1 MGRIHAAFSS
11 PPSPAGSRHSIIMSP
26 KEIQVG
32 KTYVN
37 RGQGRTRRTVIA
49 IGPKHVPRCWHGWT
63 KPPAGTPGVLFEQNG
78 RRENLYLSSFA
89 TWAGE
94 EAPNEG

>member
-1 MGRIHAAFSS
+1 MGRIHAAFF
-11 PPSPAGSRHSIIMSP
+11 PPHHGSRHSIIMSP

-78 RRENLYLSSFA
+78 RRENLYLLELRYL
-89 TWAGE
+89 AGE